1 MRDQNPLDARTWGL
15 GHDVAVSA
23 GSDAVTV
30 LDLDSPQAVPVTHSG
45 TALTIWSAVDGH
57 STTEQIVAAAAESYD
72 LPADA
77 VRDEVARFLDMLR
90 ENGILALGA

>member
-1 MRDQNPLDARTWGL
+1 VSDQNPLDARTWCL

-23 GSDAVTV
+23 ERDDVTV
-30 LDLDSPQAVPVTHSG
+30 LDFDSPQAVPLTLSG
-45 TALTIWSAVDGH
+45 TALTIWSAVNGH
-57 STTEQIVAAAAESYD
+57 STTEQIVAATAESYD
-72 LPADA
+72 LPADG